1 MPVID
6 LADYLGMPAQAPA
19 NPVFNQTRKSTGVA
33 SLDREVDDFYKGAA
47 AIDQL
52 RSLQRLAPVFEAQK
66 AQLAYDDIAQKAND
80 LRKKQEIEAQVE
92 RAASELAG
100 GNLNPESDDFAVKYR
115 DLATR
120 NPLAFSDPRFSTVA
134 QLYENQY
141 KGYQQAKQQRAEAER
156 AASVKANE
164 DLRTAIGGYLQ
175 YGGDSEIAKNIKS
188 VEEAKYLE
196 GQMKKAARDKIGTRG
211 GAKDVA
217 GQMMQKDFELID
229 SEVKRLKEAGEDV
242 IYDANDVAMPNPE
255 FQKLSEERSRLFN
268 KLRGSYQG
276 IYNPAE
282 AAPATQQQVSPSAA
296 AASSALTGMASVAT
310 PFSPAA
316 LPASMLA
323 SALPTPQA
331 PKVIQEE
338 QIDSTKEIL
347 NTDLGIPGNAEFIN
361 NKVREES
368 LSLDA
373 RKQVLKKLEDAIKN
387 PPSMKYLN
395 RYQVDANKQS
405 IANAYSNIKNSL
417 ALAETQEK
425 IVNPVWTRAKKT
437 MESTVNE
444 WAKKNGYE
452 PETIWQTILQESE
465 NGPARVVDPLSESG
479 EKILPLTAEEILG
492 EELSKENTDLL
503 TVKPQIEAIRNAEA
517 PVGARIGRFFGEE
530 SITNYDILKQIAK
543 EKFKPVATITKES
556 PTGMPLTEQQQKDL
570 NKLKDL
576 ARSK

>member
-6 LADYLGMPAQAPA
+6 LADYLGMPVQAPA
-19 NPVFNQTRKSTGVA
+19 DPLFYQNQRDAAYEQDAADFNQRVA
-33 SLDREVDDFYKGAA
+33 ARGE
-47 AIDQL
+47 L
-52 RSLQRLAPVFEAQK
+52 RRLQRQAPILQAQQ

-120 NPLAFSDPRFSTVA
+120 NPLAFSDPRFSNVA
-134 QLYENQY
+134 GLYENQY

-156 AASVKANE
+156 AASIKANE

-211 GAKDVA
+211 GAKDIA

-242 IYDANDVAMPNPE
+242 IYDANDVALPNPE
-255 FQKLSEERSRLFN
+255 FQKLSEERNRLFN

-296 AASSALTGMASVAT
+296 AASSALTDMASVAT

-316 LPASMLA
+316 LPASILA
-323 SALPTPQA
+323 SALPQVQA
-331 PKVIQEE
+331 PVQQPTAPSVPDFNTQLANIPYAQQQQFIQAAQAQEASNKAIAPAWENAKQDIGSKIAKVVPDKVYPGTSVNQLESFAKAVLKPSENIINNPKYGTIPATWEVLQ
-338 QIDSTKEIL
+338 KA
-347 NTDLGIPGNAEFIN
+347 GIPIGEMMTNRTVF
-361 NKVREES
+361 REPGENRR
-368 LSLDA
+368 LLGFLGTQ
-373 RKQVLKKLEDAIKN
+373 QVGYRELLE
-387 PPSMKYLN
+387 
-395 RYQVDANKQS
+395 
-405 IANAYSNIKNSL
+405 
-417 ALAETQEK
+417 
-425 IVNPVWTRAKKT
+425 
-437 MESTVNE
+437 E
-444 WAKKNGYE
+444 WAK
-452 PETIWQTILQESE
+452 
-465 NGPARVVDPLSESG
+465 DF
-479 EKILPLTAEEILG
+479 
-492 EELSKENTDLL
+492 LSKRGVVQT
-503 TVKPQIEAIRNAEA
+503 TVQNNANV
-517 PVGARIGRFFGEE
+517 PREE
-530 SITNYDILKQIAK
+530 VDKAVN
-543 EKFKPVATITKES
+543 F
-556 PTGMPLTEQQQKDL
+556 L
-570 NKLKDL
+570 NKKVPVPQ
-576 ARSK
+576 

>member
-33 SLDREVDDFYKGAA
+33 SLDREVEDFYKGAA

-66 AQLAYDDIAQKAND
+66 AQFAYDEIAQKAND

-134 QLYENQY
+134 GLYENQY

-211 GAKDVA
+211 SAQDA
-217 GQMMQKDFELID
+217 SLQMMQKEYELVG
-229 SEVKRLKEAGEDV
+229 SRLKAMDDAGKSV
-242 IYDANDVAMPNPE
+242 LYDKDGAEIPNPKFDE
-255 FQKLSEERSRLFN
+255 LAKEHDRLFN
-268 KLRGSYQG
+268 ELRGSYQG
-276 IYNPAE
+276 KYRPEE
-282 AAPATQQQVSPSAA
+282 AATATTQQQVSPSAA
-296 AASSALTGMASVAT
+296 AASSALTGMASAAT

-316 LPASMLA
+316 LPASILA
-323 SALPTPQA
+323 SALPQAQA
-331 PKVIQEE
+331 PVQQPTAPSVPDFNTQLANIPYAQQQQFIQAAQAQEASNKAIAPAWENAKQDIGSKIAKVVPDKTYPGTSVNQLE
-338 QIDSTKEIL
+338 SFAKAVL
-347 NTDLGIPGNAEFIN
+347 NPSENIINNPEYGTIPATWEVLQKAGIPIGEMMTNRTVF
-361 NKVREES
+361 REPGENRR
-368 LSLDA
+368 LLGFLGTQ
-373 RKQVLKKLEDAIKN
+373 QVGYRELLE
-387 PPSMKYLN
+387 
-395 RYQVDANKQS
+395 
-405 IANAYSNIKNSL
+405 
-417 ALAETQEK
+417 
-425 IVNPVWTRAKKT
+425 
-437 MESTVNE
+437 E
-444 WAKKNGYE
+444 WAK
-452 PETIWQTILQESE
+452 
-465 NGPARVVDPLSESG
+465 DF
-479 EKILPLTAEEILG
+479 
-492 EELSKENTDLL
+492 LSKRGAVQTTVEN
-503 TVKPQIEAIRNAEA
+503 NANV
-517 PVGARIGRFFGEE
+517 PREE
-530 SITNYDILKQIAK
+530 VDKAVN
-543 EKFKPVATITKES
+543 F
-556 PTGMPLTEQQQKDL
+556 L
-570 NKLKDL
+570 NKKVPVPQ
-576 ARSK
+576 